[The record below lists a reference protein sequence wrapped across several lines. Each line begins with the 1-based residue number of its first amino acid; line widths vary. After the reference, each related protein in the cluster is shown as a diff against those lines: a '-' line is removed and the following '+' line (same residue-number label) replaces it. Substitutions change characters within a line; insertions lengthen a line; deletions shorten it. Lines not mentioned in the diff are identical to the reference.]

1 MNYDEFFESVTRR
14 EISIAILEKDIQKN
28 YQLSNEALFQLPLI
42 SMIVLLLAKD
52 RRKPIV
58 TEIGQMVG
66 ESIEAS
72 LVGFKGSSNHLGWSA
87 ILRIRTVKAISFLE
101 RSGMIE
107 IRKSDNRMLATT
119 LGQKVIDRALSND
132 DDLSYNLSLIQR
144 SYRNICVNKQMDL
157 ELV

>member
-14 EISIAILEKDIQKN
+14 EISIVVLESDTQKN

-107 IRKSDNRMLATT
+107 IRKNDNRMRATT
-119 LGQKVIDRALSND
+119 LGQKIIDRALSND

>member
-14 EISIAILEKDIQKN
+14 EISIAVLEKDIQKN

>member
-14 EISIAILEKDIQKN
+14 EISIVVLEKDAQKN

-107 IRKSDNRMLATT
+107 IRKSDNRILATN

>member
-14 EISIAILEKDIQKN
+14 DISIVILERDAQKN

-52 RRKPIV
+52 RRKPVV

-72 LVGFKGSSNHLGWSA
+72 LVGFKGSSSHLGWSA

-107 IRKSDNRMLATT
+107 IRKSDSRIVATT

-132 DDLSYNLSLIQR
+132 DDLSYNLSLIHR
-144 SYRNICVNKQMDL
+144 SYRNICINKQMDL

>member
-14 EISIAILEKDIQKN
+14 EISIVVLEKDVQKN

-107 IRKSDNRMLATT
+107 IRKNDNRMLATT
-119 LGQKVIDRALSND
+119 LGLKVIDRALSND

>member
-14 EISIAILEKDIQKN
+14 EISIVVLEKDVQKN

-42 SMIVLLLAKD
+42 SMILLLLAKD

-72 LVGFKGSSNHLGWSA
+72 LIGFKGSSNHLGWSA

-119 LGQKVIDRALSND
+119 LGQKFIDRALSND

>member
-14 EISIAILEKDIQKN
+14 EISIVVLERDTQKN

-107 IRKSDNRMLATT
+107 IRKNDNRMLATT

>member
-14 EISIAILEKDIQKN
+14 EISIAVLEKDIQKN

-101 RSGMIE
+101 RSGMID

>member
-14 EISIAILEKDIQKN
+14 EISIAVLEKDIQKN

-107 IRKSDNRMLATT
+107 IRKSDNRMVATT
-119 LGQKVIDRALSND
+119 LGQKIIDRALSND

>member
-14 EISIAILEKDIQKN
+14 EISIAVLEKDIQKN

-52 RRKPIV
+52 RRKPVV

-87 ILRIRTVKAISFLE
+87 ILRIRTVKALSFLE

>member
-14 EISIAILEKDIQKN
+14 EISIVVLESDTQKN

-72 LVGFKGSSNHLGWSA
+72 LVGFKGSSNYLGWSA

-107 IRKSDNRMLATT
+107 IRKNDNRMLATT

>member
-1 MNYDEFFESVTRR
+1 MNYDEFFESVIKR
-14 EISIAILEKDIQKN
+14 EISIVVLERDAQKN

-72 LVGFKGSSNHLGWSA
+72 LVGFKGSSHHLGWSA

-107 IRKSDNRMLATT
+107 IRKSDNRMLATN